1 MTKSQKQ
8 RKFVRMQH
16 ALVAYAY
23 ALGYEL
29 TEGRAHVPGAKVKS
43 GAFSCHHHQM
53 AKDWN
58 LFINGVYQTS
68 TKAHEPLGLFWESMG
83 GSWGG
88 RFKDGNHYSLKHS
101 GVR

>member
-1 MTKSQKQ
+1 MTLSQKQ

-23 ALGYEL
+23 SLGYEL
-29 TEGRAHVPGAKVKS
+29 TEGRAHVPGATVKS
-43 GAFSCHHHQM
+43 GAFSCHHHKL

-58 LFINGVYQTS
+58 LFIKGRYQSSTS
-68 TKAHEPLGLFWESMG
+68 AHALLGAFWKLMG
-83 GSWGG
+83 GCWGG
-88 RFKDGNHYSLKHS
+88 DFGDGNHYSLKHG